1 MPSRSES
8 WGIEVGAQAVKAVHL
23 GRSGGGIELLN
34 FEVLPYKQILTAPDV
49 NPEQLIQASL
59 EQLIGKHEIG
69 RTNTVVS
76 VPGHLSFARF
86 ASLPPVDAKKLPQI
100 VRYEAQQQ
108 IPFPI
113 EEVEWDYKVFQ
124 EEDSPEIKA
133 GIFAITKEQVLQ
145 YLANFRRLDIRV
157 DEMTLS
163 SLGVYNGLMFDDAVD
178 PDGDGV
184 IYVDVSTRSTDLIF
198 VEGGA
203 VWIRTLPIGG
213 NAFTEAIARAFQISF
228 TKAEQLKK
236 EAATSK
242 YARQISQA
250 IRSDLANLQQEI
262 QRSIG
267 YYQSLNRDANIT
279 KIIGLGSTFRLPGL
293 RTFLQKNLEM
303 EVVKPDAFKEISM
316 DGPRAGELSDS
327 VINLA
332 TAYGLA
338 VQGLGISAIDC
349 NILPRFILT
358 QRLWKAKQPW
368 FAGAAACL
376 AGAAGLV
383 AFSHIKDN
391 AAIGSGTTKVQQTER
406 IISEAQGYQSEL
418 SSVQAEDKR
427 PLINN
432 FMRLVDYR
440 DVYAKLYEDVLAAA
454 SVSASRRGGGVNDP
468 KKDRFYL
475 EWIDVA
481 YAAKPVATDQAG
493 GAGSSMDEMMMF
505 DDFGGMGMGM
515 GGGSGENAGV
525 STLFGSPLELT
536 EFFPDAGLDVSSGE
550 GVEPV
555 DAASAPIRGP
565 RLIVTVSMV
574 VPQARADSKN
584 FVSWLTAN
592 AERPNRPYR
601 FVVDPSTAL
610 RFQKDLVYQDPTQIP
625 GGSSPYGGGSP
636 GSSPFGGDPFS
647 GGFDDF
653 GGGFDDFGGMGG
665 MPQGMGGYSGG
676 VSSYSG
682 SLSKM
687 LPVRPPE
694 KDPTKMNEQSRRF
707 VLQWEV
713 ELKPPAE
720 ARPDPRRTGPMASS
734 EVTSN
739 SSLEPA
745 ISDSAQQTAIKP
757 KRVEDAS

>member
-23 GRSGGGIELLN
+23 GRSGGGVELLN

-49 NPEQLIQASL
+49 NPEQMIQASL

-69 RTNTVVS
+69 RSNTVVS

-113 EEVEWDYKVFQ
+113 DEVEWDYKVFQ

-178 PDGDGV
+178 PDGEGV
-184 IYVDVSTRSTDLIF
+184 IYVDISTRSTDLIF

-303 EVVKPDAFKEISM
+303 EVLKPDAFKEISM

-358 QRLWKAKQPW
+358 QRLWKAKQPL

-440 DVYAKLYEDVLAAA
+440 DVYAKLYEDVLTAA
-454 SVSASRRGGGVNDP
+454 SVSASRRTGGVTDP
-468 KKDRFYL
+468 KKNRFYL
-475 EWIDVA
+475 EWVDIA
-481 YAAKPVATDQAG
+481 YAAKPVDTDEVG
-493 GAGSSMDEMMMF
+493 GGGSSMDEMMMF
-505 DDFGGMGMGM
+505 DDFGGMDMGM
-515 GGGSGENAGV
+515 SGGSGNIAEV
-525 STLFGSPLELT
+525 SVLFGSPLELT
-536 EFFPDAGLDVSSGE
+536 EFFPDAGAEVVAVDGSDDAAESADV
-550 GVEPV
+550 
-555 DAASAPIRGP
+555 ASAPIRGP

-592 AERPNRPYR
+592 ADRPNRPYR

-610 RFQKDLVYQDPTQIP
+610 RFQKDLVYQDPTRLLA
-625 GGSSPYGGGSP
+625 GSSAYGGATSGSSPYGDDS
-636 GSSPFGGDPFS
+636 FGQ
-647 GGFDDF
+647 GFDDF
-653 GGGFDDFGGMGG
+653 GGGFDDFGG
-665 MPQGMGGYSGG
+665 
-676 VSSYSG
+676 

-687 LPVRPPE
+687 LPVRPAE

-713 ELKPPAE
+713 ELKPPAQ
-720 ARPDPRRTGPMASS
+720 ARPNPKRIESMAS
-734 EVTSN
+734 VGIIDKLG
-739 SSLEPA
+739 LEPSVSQT
-745 ISDSAQQTAIKP
+745 IQQTAIKP